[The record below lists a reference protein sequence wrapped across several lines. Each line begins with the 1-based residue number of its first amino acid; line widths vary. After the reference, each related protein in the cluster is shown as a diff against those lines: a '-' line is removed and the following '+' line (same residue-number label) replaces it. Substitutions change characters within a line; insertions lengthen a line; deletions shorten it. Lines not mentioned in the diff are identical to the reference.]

1 VKTPLIRYYLK
12 AVWFLSCFFVSISAF
27 AQSDYDYYGNGTKL
41 PLFLSPTKVTVMFS
55 QDMTQEEI
63 HNFILSDSAL
73 DPTRGPHPLMYQFIV
88 LYVKPGNDTEA
99 LVNRL
104 RARKEVAFA
113 NPAYLLQDSAVV
125 YVTDQFVAKFY
136 SWVSGWTI
144 DSLNALH
151 GATIVGSLPYLLIL
165 RLTGTLDK
173 DVLVTANQYYEEP
186 TTDYAH
192 PDFIAQ
198 ICYDVCTYIAGDFDG
213 DSLATIKDA
222 VILVNYLFK
231 SGTQPYF
238 YYYMGDMNCDG
249 EVSLGDIVYLVNYLF
264 KHGQKPDDC
273 LWAP

>member
-1 VKTPLIRYYLK
+1 VIRPYLK
-12 AVWFLSCFFVSISAF
+12 AGWFLICLLFCAFAFAF
-27 AQSDYDYYGNGTKL
+27 AQSDYYYYGQGVKK

-73 DPTRGPHPLMYQFIV
+73 DPGKGPLRLMYEFFV
-88 LYVKPGNDTEA
+88 LYVRPGNDIEA

-104 RARKEVAFA
+104 RAHQEVAFA
-113 NPAYLLQDSAVV
+113 NPAYLLQDSIVV

-151 GATIVGSLPYLLIL
+151 GATIVGSLPDLLIL

-192 PDFIAQ
+192 PDFIVQ
-198 ICYDVCTYIAGDFDG
+198 ICSEFCEYFAGDFDG
-213 DSLATIKDA
+213 DSSITIKDV

-231 SGTQPYF
+231 SGSQPFF

-264 KHGQKPDDC
+264 KHGTKPEDC
-273 LWAP
+273 LWSP